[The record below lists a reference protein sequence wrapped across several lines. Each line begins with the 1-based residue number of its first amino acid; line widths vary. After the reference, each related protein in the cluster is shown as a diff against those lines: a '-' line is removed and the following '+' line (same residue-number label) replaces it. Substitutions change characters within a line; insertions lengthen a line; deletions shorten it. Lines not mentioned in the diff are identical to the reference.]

1 VILWEVIYTL
11 IEPINYICLYKEE
24 VDQLQQK
31 ENSLIVI
38 IESEILAIQL
48 DRIKK
53 ALARL
58 NT

>member
-1 VILWEVIYTL
+1 VIYTL
-11 IEPINYICLYKEE
+11 IEPINHIYLYKEE

-31 ENSLIVI
+31 ENSLIEI

-48 DRIKK
+48 DRIEK

-58 NT
+58 NI